1 VKSLWLRFLFR
12 RLFVG
17 LLACIFLVLIT
28 FLLVHLI
35 PGDPIRRIA
44 GLAATPE
51 YVARLREQLGLDR
64 DLLTQFWI
72 YVQHV
77 SYWDLGLSIQT
88 GEGVATIIAQRLPYT
103 LLLISVGVLIATV
116 LGVVLGFLAAW
127 VGFHSRLPLV
137 DSVLRS
143 LLGAAG
149 AIPEIVYGTIA
160 IVLLAVRWQFF
171 PVAGMSGWESLVLPS
186 LAIGIR
192 PAFTIA
198 RIVRVESI
206 QILGSRFIQTARS
219 KRVSTLRVYL
229 VHTLPNIATAVLT
242 LSGLLFGYLLGAV
255 VVIEVLFMWPGI
267 GSAAVTAV
275 INLDYP
281 VIQGVVLILGVLVLV
296 VNLLID
302 TVLAMIDKRR
312 LLAQ

>member
-1 VKSLWLRFLFR
+1 MKSLWLRFLFK
-12 RLFVG
+12 RLSVG
-17 LLACIFLVLIT
+17 LLTCVLLVLIT

-44 GLAATPE
+44 GLAASPE
-51 YVARLREQLGLDR
+51 YVSKLREQLGLDHG
-64 DLLTQFWI
+64 LLTQFWI

-77 SYWDLGLSIQT
+77 ARWNLGLSIQT
-88 GEGVATIIAQRLPYT
+88 GESVATIIAQRLPYT
-103 LLLISVGVLIATV
+103 LLLIASGVVIATV
-116 LGVVLGFLAAW
+116 LGVVIGFLATW
-127 VGFHSRLPLV
+127 VGFQSRFPRLDV
-137 DSVLRS
+137 MLRS

-149 AIPEIVYGTIA
+149 AIPEIVYGTILV
-160 IVLLAVRWQFF
+160 VLFAVRWQFF

-219 KRVSTLRVYL
+219 KRASTLRIYL

-255 VVIEVLFMWPGI
+255 VVLEVLFTWPGI

-281 VIQGVVLILGVLVLV
+281 VIQGVVLVLGVLVLV

-302 TVLAMIDKRR
+302 TVLALIDKRR
-312 LLAQ
+312 LLTQ